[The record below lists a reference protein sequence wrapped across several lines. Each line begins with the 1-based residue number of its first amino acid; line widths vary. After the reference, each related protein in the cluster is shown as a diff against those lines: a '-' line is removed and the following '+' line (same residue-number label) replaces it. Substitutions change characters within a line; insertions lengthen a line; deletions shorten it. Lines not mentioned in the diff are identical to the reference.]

1 MTDNKQDLILEMR
14 GLRIETLDGSPLVQD
29 ISLTL
34 AKGEILGLIGES
46 GAGKSTIGLA
56 ALGYARQGCRIS
68 GGEVIVDGTDIVS
81 QPARVKRQW
90 RGRRVAYVAQSAAAA
105 FNPALTIEKQVCEG
119 PIRHGLMSKEESRQW
134 AITLFRS
141 LDLPDPENIGKRYP
155 HQLSGG
161 QLQRAM
167 AAMAMSCKP
176 DLLVMDE
183 PTTALDVTTQIEVLV
198 MLRKL
203 VREFNTAALYITHDL
218 AVVAQLADRIMVLR
232 HGKEVETGNTAQ
244 ILSSPK
250 EEYTRRLV
258 AEREH
263 AAETVTAAQPEAP
276 AALLTIKQLSTGYN
290 GKTVVNDVNLQLAR
304 GKTLAVIGESGSGKS
319 TLARALVGLLPD
331 TQGSV
336 EFDGVTLSPLYQQRQ
351 KETLRRI
358 QMIYQLPDVALN
370 PRQTILELIG
380 RPVAFYFGL
389 SKREVRAKVEELLTL
404 TELPL
409 KLIDRYPGALSGGQK
424 QRVCI
429 ARALAAQPELIICDE
444 ATSALDPLVAEEVLN
459 LLRRLQEQLGLSYLF
474 ITHDL
479 GTVKRIAHQVAVMYQ
494 GNIVASGDTRLV
506 FSPPMH
512 PYTEKLLTSVPE
524 MRTDWLDDVLAL
536 RSSSSSDK
544 TSLTGAL

>member
-232 HGKEVETGNTAQ
+232 HGKEVETGTTGQ
-244 ILSSPK
+244 ILNSPK

-263 AAETVTAAQPEAP
+263 AAETVTAAQPETP

-290 GKTVVNDVNLQLAR
+290 GKKVVNDVNLQLAR

-336 EFDGVTLSPLYQQRQ
+336 EFDGVTLSPLYQQRE

-409 KLIDRYPGALSGGQK
+409 KLIDRYPGELSGGQK

-494 GNIVASGDTRLV
+494 GNIVASGDTRVV